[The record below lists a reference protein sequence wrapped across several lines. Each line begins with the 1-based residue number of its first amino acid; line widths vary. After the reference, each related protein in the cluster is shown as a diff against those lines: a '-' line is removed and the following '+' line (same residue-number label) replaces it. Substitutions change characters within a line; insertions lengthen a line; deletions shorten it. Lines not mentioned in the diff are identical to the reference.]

1 MSPIT
6 YIAAIIA
13 VTVVLFIWNKLPVV
27 IVAIGT
33 ALALW
38 ATQVLTLGQALGGF
52 GDPAVIFIACLFIV
66 SAGLETTGVTAWA
79 GQLLIRGAGQES
91 RTRLLLLTM
100 SLVAVLTALISVN
113 GAVAALLPVVVV
125 MAVRL
130 KRKSSQLLMPLVF
143 SAHAG
148 SMLALTGTPVNVLVS
163 EAGFEA
169 GVGGFGFFEFAL
181 VGIPLLAGTMAIIVL
196 FGERLLPQRNG
207 AKMPADLSRHARTL
221 VEQYGLA
228 DGIFQLRV
236 RATSPYVGLSP
247 SDIDLSA
254 FPGMQLVAV
263 QDGDSAAPLRRP
275 VGDGDHMLVRG
286 TAEAAAALA
295 KRMHL
300 SFREDTASDQ
310 GEETLFNRRSGLAE
324 VVIPPRSGLIGQTMF
339 PGMVTD
345 SGDLIVLAVQRAGSP
360 TDAVNSKAGSGG
372 VALRPGDTMLLQ
384 GTWKALDLHLSDPDV
399 LVVNSPELVRRQAV
413 PLGPGAYQTIAVLA
427 GMVILLA
434 TGFVPPAVAG
444 LLAAGAIILSRILT
458 VEQSYRAIDWTTV
471 ILVGALMP
479 LSTAMVETGAAELM
493 AEGLV
498 GLVGDAGPVALL
510 AGLFVLTAV
519 MGQLISNTAT
529 ALIVIPIGMAAATSM
544 GISPRPVLMSIA
556 VAAAGAFLTPIAT
569 PTNLMVMGP
578 GGYAFG
584 DYWKLG
590 LPLLIWFFVVSVFL
604 VPLIWRF

>member
-1 MSPIT
+1 LSPIT

-27 IVAIGT
+27 VVAMGT

-52 GDPAVIFIACLFIV
+52 GDPAVIFIACLFVV

>member
-1 MSPIT
+1 LSPIT

-27 IVAIGT
+27 VVAMAT

-52 GDPAVIFIACLFIV
+52 GDPAVIFIACLFVV

-130 KRKSSQLLMPLVF
+130 KRKSAQLLMPLVF